1 MAERPASL
9 SASLGALFGALFGAL
24 LIALAASCS
33 GAPSV
38 VTAVTLAA
46 TFALAATGRT
56 LVTRGRDRR
65 VALRR
70 AAAPLLLSLAAAAF
84 ALLAVEERRFQPSW
98 WLLVGL
104 PLAIGIAQAQAQ
116 VVPRTPALTA
126 LFFAAL
132 ALGLLGAEPWET
144 LQGRVLLCALAV
156 VGVVAA
162 AHEST
167 RRLLPQGAPAPSR
180 ASWRRALATW
190 VVIALLALLCGA
202 GLDLALGPLPR
213 RWRDPPPPE
222 PQSDPIKNRL
232 PPSSSSGDATLALVR
247 WLGGATAP
255 PARLLLRERVLE
267 EVVDGDELLYL
278 APKSGAASWQR
289 DDGDGR
295 ADRRLV
301 APERALARQAVAG
314 AEFQVTLLTAAS
326 RVLLRVDGPLW
337 LEGESAALAAD
348 LSIERPTAQ
357 GAAHSY
363 RVGALLPEQALA
375 ATGAWRAAN
384 DFERRALPEKFAG
397 RPTLESLVA
406 ALPPAQEDARARI
419 EAIVALLRES
429 GRVDRAEPFRG
440 WTDFAT
446 RRTGAPLHFAQCAAL
461 LARLVRIP
469 ARVVAGFAT
478 DRWLPAEQSFEVR
491 ALDEHYWIEAAFEE
505 QGWVAFD
512 PTPLLPGERNDA
524 AVGEEEAQR
533 DRVDKRSLQET
544 FARQRPLIVGLLLLL
559 LLAAW
564 FAFPNVRVR
573 IGALLRGRGP
583 DGVAPAARRAW
594 RFWQELIDRC
604 RTFGLGPQPSWTATE
619 FASALAAA
627 LPSLESG
634 LSDLLRLYHA
644 GRFGEMELAPAEEA
658 RVRALLDEALPTALS
673 TWRRERG
680 APPPAALDRNRR

>member
-1 MAERPASL
+1 MAERQAAL
-9 SASLGALFGALFGAL
+9 SAGLATLFSAL
-24 LIALAASCS
+24 LVALAASSS

-56 LVTRGRDRR
+56 LVTRGRDRH

-70 AAAPLLLSLAAAAF
+70 VAAPLLLALAAAAY
-84 ALLAVEERRFQPSW
+84 ALLAVDERRFQPSW

-104 PLAIGIAQAQAQ
+104 PLAIGIAQEQVH

-126 LFFAAL
+126 LLFAAL
-132 ALGLLGAEPWET
+132 ALGLLSAEPWES
-144 LQGRVLLCALAV
+144 LSGRALLCALAV

-167 RRLLPQGAPAPSR
+167 RRLLPHGAPAPSR

-190 VVIALLALLCGA
+190 IVIALLALLCGA

-267 EVVDGDELLYL
+267 EVVDSELLYL
-278 APKSGAASWQR
+278 APKSGTASWQR

-301 APERALARQAVAG
+301 APERALALPDVEG

-337 LEGESAALAAD
+337 IEGESAALAAD

-375 ATGAWRAAN
+375 AKGAWRAAN
-384 DFERRALPEKFAG
+384 DFERRTLPEKFAG
-397 RPTLESLVA
+397 RPTLEALVA
-406 ALPPAQEDARARI
+406 ALPPAPDDARARV

-461 LARLVRIP
+461 LARLTRIP

-512 PTPLLPGERNDA
+512 PTPLLPGERDDA
-524 AVGEEEAQR
+524 AVGEAQEQR
-533 DRVDKRSLQET
+533 DRVDKKSLQET

-619 FASALAAA
+619 FASALAAT
-627 LPSLESG
+627 LPSLASA

-644 GRFGEMELAPAEEA
+644 GRFGELPLAPAEEA
-658 RVRALLDEALPTALS
+658 RVRALLDEALPAALS
-673 TWRRERG
+673 EWRRERG
-680 APPPAALDRNRR
+680 APAPAALDRNRR